1 MNRPQKIKIDIIK
14 IPFVVGLLHII
25 VILLSQLLTI
35 KHQIGRLSPADTEPH
50 CSLTITFFETFS
62 MCMYGYVR
70 GVH

>member
-1 MNRPQKIKIDIIK
+1 MYAFLPSMAA
-14 IPFVVGLLHII
+14 LLFII

-35 KHQIGRLSPADTEPH
+35 KHQIGRLSAADTEPH

-62 MCMYGYVR
+62 MCVYGYVR